1 MQNFA
6 FTAPS
11 VLERIYDALDERGR
25 LPREF
30 SLQQALEPGAPAQGF
45 FYSDGFMEGNLTGL
59 EKGEEESPEL
69 QAVLRQVL
77 SGEYDQAVQGLKAF
91 LEMGKAIS

>member
-59 EKGEEESPEL
+59 ETENTG
-69 QAVLRQVL
+69 AH
-77 SGEYDQAVQGLKAF
+77 
-91 LEMGKAIS
+91 